1 MSYTVNG
8 ERRTL
13 QGSVSLE
20 SVLRQE
26 GVNPETAS
34 GVAVAVNDRVV
45 RKASWPDATVQPGD
59 RVEIVTAR
67 QGG

>member
-1 MSYTVNG
+1 MTYTVNG
-8 ERRTL
+8 ERRTATTAL
-13 QGSVSLE
+13 TLE
-20 SVLRQE
+20 QVLRQE
-26 GVNPETAS
+26 SVDPEMAT

-45 RKASWPDATVQPGD
+45 RRSGWAEAAVQDGD